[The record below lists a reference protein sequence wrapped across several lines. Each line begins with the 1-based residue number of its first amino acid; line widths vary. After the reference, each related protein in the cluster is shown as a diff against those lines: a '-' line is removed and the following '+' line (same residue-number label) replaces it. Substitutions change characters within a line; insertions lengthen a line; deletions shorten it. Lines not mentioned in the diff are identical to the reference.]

1 MQIKRYVRS
10 KKKLKSITNTLFITT
25 QIFALIWVSSSYFMA
40 AYATFKLGE
49 PYPVE
54 TLSGQAIETLLGV
67 AALKVL
73 GNIFEHNN
81 GSIFGESDSYDYE
94 D

>member
-1 MQIKRYVRS
+1 MKAKHYVQS
-10 KKKLKSITNTLFITT
+10 KLKSVTSILFITT

-40 AYATFKLGE
+40 AYATFRLGQ
-49 PYPVE
+49 PYPIE
-54 TLSGQAIETLLGV
+54 TLSGQAIEAILGV

-81 GSIFGESDSYDYE
+81 GSIFGESDNYE
-94 D
+94 N